1 LNLVGRTNV
10 ADIVPEIIHRDGHQ
24 CGVEVM
30 PEDEYVQALKDK
42 LVEEAQEAAAAEPE
56 DLVKELADLYEIV
69 DALMIAC
76 GIDRQ
81 VVLAK
86 QEDRRQSRGGSTDG
100 FVFSGPSSTPGR
112 TDGPRRFP
120 MNLPPVRRQEQG
132 SRACY
137 RGPRDHRAKTRA
149 GEFGPPNC

>member
-1 LNLVGRTNV
+1 MRKEYDKLVR
-10 ADIVPEIIHRDGHQ
+10 DRIPEIIRQDGRQ

-86 QEDRRQSRGGSTDG
+86 QEERRQSLGGFDQRLRLLWT
-100 FVFSGPSSTPGR
+100 
-112 TDGPRRFP
+112 
-120 MNLPPVRRQEQG
+120 E
-132 SRACY
+132 
-137 RGPRDHRAKTRA
+137 
-149 GEFGPPNC
+149 

>member
-10 ADIVPEIIHRDGHQ
+10 ADIVPEIIHRDGRQ

-30 PEDEYVQALKDK
+30 PEDEYVQALKDN
-42 LVEEAQEAAAAEPE
+42 LVEEAQEAALTGMGDSA
-56 DLVKELADLYEIV
+56 KELADLYEIM

-86 QEDRRQSRGGSTDG
+86 QEERRQSRGGFDQRLRLLWT
-100 FVFSGPSSTPGR
+100 
-112 TDGPRRFP
+112 
-120 MNLPPVRRQEQG
+120 E
-132 SRACY
+132 
-137 RGPRDHRAKTRA
+137 
-149 GEFGPPNC
+149 